1 MTKKL
6 TCNALEK
13 KVKKLERE
21 LAKHKNLEESVRESE
36 NKFHSLI
43 ETTSDWVWEVDLN
56 GVYTYTSP
64 KVKDIMGYDADEIIG
79 TVYFEYLDG
88 EEKERE
94 IASFNEKS
102 DQVKPF
108 SGWTF
113 TQLRKDGRSVVME
126 VNGSPNFDSDGRF
139 AGWIGF
145 CRDVTDKVHAERAL
159 KKREEELEIKA
170 NDLQE
175 VNAALKVLLK
185 QRDEDRNEQ
194 EAKVVANV
202 KQLVKPYLDQLSK
215 TGLKPAQE
223 TYLHII
229 QSNLDEIISPFIYK
243 LSAKYSNL
251 TPAEIK
257 VMDLVKHGKSTK
269 EIAELLNLSWQ
280 TIEFQRKQIRRKLGI
295 NNKKTNLR
303 THLLHVLNG

>member
-1 MTKKL
+1 MVNNFTYD
-6 TCNALEK
+6 ALEK
-13 KVKKLERE
+13 KVKKLELE
-21 LAKHKNLEESVRESE
+21 LKRRKTLEESLRKSE
-36 NKFHSLI
+36 QKFHSLI

-64 KVKDIMGYDADEIIG
+64 KVKDIMGYDAEEIIG
-79 TVYFEYLDG
+79 TVYFEYLEG
-88 EEKERE
+88 EERERE
-94 IASFNEKS
+94 IESFSEKS
-102 DQVKPF
+102 EQAKPF
-108 SGWTF
+108 SGWIF
-113 TQLRKDGRSVVME
+113 TQLRKDGSSVIME
-126 VNGSPNFDSDGRF
+126 VNGSPNFDSNGSF

-145 CRDVTDKVHAERAL
+145 CRDITDKVHAERAL

-185 QRDEDRNEQ
+185 QRDEDRCEQ
-194 EAKVVANV
+194 EEKVVANV
-202 KQLVKPYLDQLSK
+202 KQLVNPYLDQLRK
-215 TGLKPAQE
+215 TGLKPVQE
-223 TYLHII
+223 SSLNII
-229 QSNLDEIISPFIYK
+229 EANLDEIISPFIYK
-243 LSAKYSNL
+243 LSSKYSNL

-280 TIEFQRKQIRRKLGI
+280 TIEFQRKKIRKKLGI